1 MINETLS
8 SVFDAMPGD
17 GGAASEIDT
26 TPPHLKPFEN
36 RRFFRQRR
44 PEERP
49 SLRISVTPVQSSA
62 HMGEG
67 GCPLPHQIAF
77 DRPSMR
83 YDEGLPLGNGR
94 LGAMVLGGVREK
106 FIHLNEETAWYGGPR
121 DRVNPDAAA
130 RMPEIRRLMRE
141 GRVREAERLAV
152 LALTGTPESQRHF
165 TTLGLIVLDFFDHDD
180 ARAAAYS
187 HTLDFHTAT
196 ATQAYVLGGA
206 QYRMETFVS
215 MPHRVVAIR
224 ISADAPV
231 LNFFA
236 GVERGERVG
245 QFSYGT
251 HEDTARRIGG
261 GVLIEGNLG
270 GRKGLDFAV
279 AIAGRS
285 DGEYSL
291 IGDKLSVKNA
301 HVAEFYIAGGTNYE
315 GGDPAADCEA
325 RLAAALGAGYDAV
338 RAAHLQAW
346 SPLYDLAEVRV
357 TGAGALPPMN
367 RLFDALK
374 SGVSPEEALGL
385 SLRELD
391 DRLSL
396 LLFHFGRYALFS
408 AGHHSLLPAALQGLW
423 CRDLLSIWDGK
434 YTTNINL
441 QMNYW
446 PVDSANLPGCF
457 DGYFRLAQRIRES
470 GTDTARRM
478 YGCRGFVLHNNT
490 DLWADTAVQDA
501 GTHCSYWFSGGF
513 WVAAD
518 LWEHYLYTRDKA
530 YLLRAWPVIRD
541 AALFALD
548 FLEEDEAGRLVMG
561 VTSSPENSYLD
572 AEGRRVSFCRMTAM
586 DSQLI
591 ALNFSN
597 CLEALRLM
605 PDAPCPAGFA
615 QRLLD
620 ARARLYPTQVGADGA
635 VLEWGEAHPEVEP
648 SHRHQSH
655 LIGAYP
661 YGLITARTPE
671 LFRAVEAALDKRR
684 RAGGCNT
691 GWSRAWA
698 GGLYARLGRGD
709 DARDMVGGMARLSG
723 QPNLFSCCNIG
734 RVPKLMEDAMPMQ
747 IDGNLG
753 AVQAVV
759 EMLLASHD
767 GEIRLLPA
775 LPESWKDGE
784 FRGLVARGNV
794 EIDAR
799 WQGGALTWARLSP
812 RVDGEIRLAGMAG
825 FALSGADARTA
836 DGEGV
841 IAFAAK
847 AGQTY
852 QIARGNACSGM

>member
-1 MINETLS
+1 
-8 SVFDAMPGD
+8 
-17 GGAASEIDT
+17 
-26 TPPHLKPFEN
+26 
-36 RRFFRQRR
+36 
-44 PEERP
+44 
-49 SLRISVTPVQSSA
+49 
-62 HMGEG
+62 
-67 GCPLPHQIAF
+67 
-77 DRPSMR
+77 MR

-130 RMPEIRRLMRE
+130 RMPEIRRLMRA

-165 TTLGLIVLDFFDHDD
+165 TTLGLAVLDFFDHDD
-180 ARAAAYS
+180 ARASDYR
-187 HTLDFHTAT
+187 HTLDFRTAT
-196 ATQAYVLGGA
+196 ATQEYALDGVR
-206 QYRMETFVS
+206 YRTEVFVS
-215 MPHRVVAIR
+215 IPHRVAAVR
-224 ISADAPV
+224 IEADAPV

-251 HEDTARRIGG
+251 HEDTARKIAG
-261 GVLIEGNLG
+261 GVLIEGSLG
-270 GRKGLDFAV
+270 GRKGLGFAV
-279 AIAGRS
+279 ALAGRA
-285 DGEYSL
+285 DGECL
-291 IGDKLSVKNA
+291 VIGDKLAVRNA
-301 HVAEFYIAGGTNYE
+301 RSAEIYIAGGTGFE
-315 GGDPAADCEA
+315 GGNPAEACEA
-325 RLAAALGAGYDAV
+325 SLAAALGAGYDAV
-338 RAAHLQAW
+338 RAAHLRAW
-346 SPLYDLAEVRV
+346 TPLYDLAEIRLE
-357 TGAGALPPMN
+357 GAQPLPPMN
-367 RLFDALK
+367 RLFDALR
-374 SGVSPEEALGL
+374 SGEAPEKALGL
-385 SLRELD
+385 SLRALD
-391 DRLSL
+391 DHLAL
-396 LLFHFGRYALFS
+396 LLFHFGRYALLS
-408 AGHHSLLPAALQGLW
+408 AGYESRLPAALQGLW

-457 DGYFRLAQRIRES
+457 ESYFRLIRRIRES

-501 GTHCSYWFSGGF
+501 GVHCSYWFSGGF

-518 LWEHYLYTRDKA
+518 LWEHYLYTRDGD
-530 YLLRAWPVIRD
+530 YLRRAWPVIRD

-548 FLEEDEAGRLVMG
+548 FLEEDEEGRLVMG
-561 VTSSPENSYLD
+561 VTTSPENSYLD
-572 AEGRRVSFCRMTAM
+572 AGGRRASFCRMTAM

-591 ALNFSN
+591 ELNFSN

-605 PDAPCPAGFA
+605 PDAPCPADFA
-615 QRLLD
+615 GRLRD

-635 VLEWGEAHPEVEP
+635 VLEWGEPRPEAEP
-648 SHRHQSH
+648 AHRHQSH

-661 YGLITARTPE
+661 YALITRRTPA
-671 LFRAVEAALDKRR
+671 LFAAVEAALDKRR

-698 GGLYARLGRGD
+698 GGLYARMGRGD

-747 IDGNLG
+747 LDGNLG

-759 EMLLASHD
+759 EMLLASHG

-775 LPESWKDGE
+775 LPASWRDGE

-799 WQGGALTWARLSP
+799 WQGGALTLARLTP

-825 FALSGADARTA
+825 FALSGGDARAEAGGDT
-836 DGEGV
+836 
-841 IAFAAK
+841 IILMAK

-852 QIARGNACSGM
+852 QIARGTA

>member
-1 MINETLS
+1 
-8 SVFDAMPGD
+8 
-17 GGAASEIDT
+17 
-26 TPPHLKPFEN
+26 
-36 RRFFRQRR
+36 
-44 PEERP
+44 
-49 SLRISVTPVQSSA
+49 
-62 HMGEG
+62 
-67 GCPLPHQIAF
+67 
-77 DRPSMR
+77 MR

-130 RMPEIRRLMRE
+130 HMPEIRRLMRQ
-141 GRVREAERLAV
+141 GHVREAERLSV

-165 TTLGLIVLDFFDHDD
+165 TTLGLAVLDFFGHEDKD
-180 ARAAAYS
+180 ASAYS
-187 HTLDFHTAT
+187 HALDFHTAT
-196 ATQAYVLGGA
+196 STQKYALGGVN
-206 QYRMETFVS
+206 YRMDAFVS
-215 MPHRVVAIR
+215 MTHQVVAIR
-224 ISADAPV
+224 LEADEPV
-231 LNFFA
+231 LDFFA

-251 HEDTARRIGG
+251 HEDTSRKIGC
-261 GVLIEGNLG
+261 GVLVEGNLG
-270 GRKGLDFAV
+270 GRKGLDFAI
-279 AIAGRS
+279 AIAGRA
-285 DGEYSL
+285 DGEFSL
-291 IGDKLSVKNA
+291 IGDKLVVRNA
-301 HVAEFYIAGGTNYE
+301 RVAELFIAGGTGFE
-315 GGDPAADCEA
+315 GGDPAKDCEERVA
-325 RLAAALGAGYDAV
+325 KALMAGYDAV
-338 RAAHLQAW
+338 RASHLAKW
-346 SPLYDLAEVRV
+346 RPLYELAEISVER
-357 TGAGALPPMN
+357 AGALPPMN
-367 RLFDALK
+367 RLFDALR
-374 SGVSPEEALGL
+374 GGTSPEDALGL
-385 SLRELD
+385 SMRELD

-396 LLFHFGRYALFS
+396 LLFHFGRYVLLS
-408 AGHHSLLPAALQGLW
+408 AGHDSLLPAVLQGLW

-518 LWEHYLYTRDKA
+518 LWEHYLYTRDMD
-530 YLLRAWPVIRD
+530 YLYRAWPVLRD

-548 FLEEDEAGRLVMG
+548 FLEEDEDGRLVMG
-561 VTSSPENSYLD
+561 VTSSPENSYYD
-572 AEGRRVSFCRMTAM
+572 GEGRKVSFCRMTAM

-591 ALNFSN
+591 ELNFAN
-597 CLEALRLM
+597 CLEALNLL
-605 PDAPCPAGFA
+605 PDAPCPEDFRV
-615 QRLLD
+615 RLED
-620 ARARLYPTQVGADGA
+620 ARTRLYPTQVGADGA
-635 VLEWGEAHPEVEP
+635 VLEWGEEHPEVEP
-648 SHRHQSH
+648 AHRHQSH

-661 YGLITARTPE
+661 YAQITARTPA
-671 LFRAVEAALDKRR
+671 LLDAVEKALDKRR

-723 QPNLFSCCNIG
+723 QPNLFCCCNIG
-734 RVPKLMEDAMPMQ
+734 RVPKLMEDSMPMQ

-753 AVQAVV
+753 AVQAVA
-759 EMLLASHD
+759 EMLLWSHD

-775 LPESWKDGE
+775 LPESWKGGA

-799 WQGGALTWARLSP
+799 WQDGTLVQATLKP
-812 RVDGEIRLAGMAG
+812 RVDGGVVLVGMSG
-825 FALSGADARTA
+825 FKLSSIGFETAA
-836 DGEGV
+836 DGEGR
-841 IAFAAK
+841 IAFPAK

-852 QIARGNACSGM
+852 QIARYAACSGM